1 MLMLFSIYYVCY
13 VIVLLYRDHDSYIYY
28 RNIVNNVSR
37 VESCGNVCEETRQE
51 RICVDRVI
59 MITIAES
66 SH

>member
-1 MLMLFSIYYVCY
+1 M
-13 VIVLLYRDHDSYIYY
+13 
-28 RNIVNNVSR
+28 
-37 VESCGNVCEETRQE
+37 ESSGNVCEETRQE